1 MKRFLLS
8 LLFVLVM
15 TVSVNAQQWQTA
27 NSINVAWDAVT
38 VTSGTV
44 TYKLYSK
51 TVPGGV
57 ETFISTVSTT
67 GATVTF
73 QAEGRYFL
81 GVRSVRTVNG
91 VELEASTI
99 SWSDNPAVCQ
109 GGVTFGVQYYTL
121 PAPVGGIRI
130 GGQ

>member
-1 MKRFLLS
+1 MKRLLLA
-8 LLFVLVM
+8 LLVVLALAV
-15 TVSVNAQQWQTA
+15 TAQAQQWTTA
-27 NSINVAWDAVT
+27 NQVT
-38 VTSGTV
+38 VSWDVVTVQSGTV
-44 TYKLYSK
+44 SYKLYSRLAS
-51 TVPGGV
+51 GGPEV
-57 ETFISTVSTT
+57 FISTVTALS
-67 GATVTF
+67 AVVTF

-81 GVRSVRTVNG
+81 GVRSVRNVDG